1 MLLFIIFQGKRKSL
15 NLFRDW
21 NVEVILK
28 VTSIVAN
35 YLSGMLLGIQ
45 IAFEDLG
52 FDIYWVLLSLVSYHG
67 KDN

>member
-1 MLLFIIFQGKRKSL
+1 
-15 NLFRDW
+15 
-21 NVEVILK
+21 VEVILK

-52 FDIYWVLLSLVSYHG
+52 FDIY
-67 KDN
+67 